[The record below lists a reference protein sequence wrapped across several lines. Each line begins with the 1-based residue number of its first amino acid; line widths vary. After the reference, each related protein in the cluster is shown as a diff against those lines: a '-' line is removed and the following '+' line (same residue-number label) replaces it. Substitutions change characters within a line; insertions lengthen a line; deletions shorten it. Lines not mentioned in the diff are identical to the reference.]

1 MRLSPRWAEAI
12 PAALLAVVAGSQLV
26 LARTANLT
34 PWKGGGF
41 GMFSTL
47 DHAAFRRISIVI
59 DAPDRS
65 EALELPESLEE
76 IAARAANC
84 PADWLLRR
92 FAIEIVARER
102 RHDRAVSHVTIQVW
116 RTEFDRVSLHPEEQP
131 LRSVR
136 FEARELVRNP
146 PGEP

>member
-12 PAALLAVVAGSQLV
+12 PAALLAVVACVQIALV
-26 LARTANLT
+26 RTTNLT

-47 DHAAFRRISIVI
+47 DHAAFRRISIVV

-65 EALELPESLEE
+65 EALDIPDSLQE
-76 IAARAANC
+76 IAARVANC
-84 PADWLLRR
+84 PADWMLRR
-92 FAIEIVARER
+92 FATEIVARER
-102 RHDRAVSHVTIQVW
+102 RHARPVAHVTIQVW
-116 RTEFDRVSLHPEEQP
+116 RTEFDRASLQPQELP

-136 FEARELVRNP
+136 FDARELMP
-146 PGEP
+146 DGPAGP

>member
-1 MRLSPRWAEAI
+1 MRLSARTAEAI
-12 PAALLAVVAGSQLV
+12 PAALLAIVACSQLV
-26 LARTANLT
+26 LTRTTNLT

-65 EALELPESLEE
+65 EGLEIPDSLQE
-76 IAARAANC
+76 IAARVANC
-84 PADWLLRR
+84 PADWALRR
-92 FAIEIVARER
+92 FATEIVARER
-102 RHDRAVSHVTIQVW
+102 RHDRPVAHVTIQVW
-116 RTEFDRVSLHPEEQP
+116 RTEFDPGSLQPRELP

-136 FEARELVRNP
+136 FDAHELMTGSSGVP
-146 PGEP
+146 